1 MGEKK
6 KKASRPAGTLLLST
20 DVVNGVCGQ
29 YRVHAIHALDKD
41 GSKFSSV
48 PLKKKETL
56 FLEF

>member
-6 KKASRPAGTLLLST
+6 KDSRPAGTLLLPT
-20 DVVNGVCGQ
+20 DVANGVRGQ

-48 PLKKKETL
+48 LLKKKETL
-56 FLEF
+56 FLAF